1 MTDDKQTKNKKPS
14 CR

>member
-1 MTDDKQTKNKKPS
+1 MTRNQKNKKPS

>member
-1 MTDDKQTKNKKPS
+1 MVESEKNKKPS